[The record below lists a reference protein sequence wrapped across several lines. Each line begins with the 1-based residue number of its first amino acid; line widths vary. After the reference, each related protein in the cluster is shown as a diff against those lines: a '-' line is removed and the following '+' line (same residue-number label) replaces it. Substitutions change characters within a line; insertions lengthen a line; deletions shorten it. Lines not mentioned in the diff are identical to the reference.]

1 LALGTAAMHLL
12 GSLALTVAGI
22 WSFQTWVARA

>member
-1 LALGTAAMHLL
+1 MHLL
-12 GSLALTVAGI
+12 GSLALTAAGI